1 MPDPALAASPAV
13 GGERGRGWTDPG
25 DASLYLPLSPNVT
38 ARARHAAAQL
48 AAPAD
53 PEAVW
58 RLELLVSELVG
69 NVLRHAPGASEL
81 VVRLHRRPG
90 RLHVAVCDNGPGGTV
105 RVRRAGPL
113 DSDGRGLTL
122 VSRLA
127 RRWGTEPLEHGTC
140 VWFELELA
148 EEDAEQLRADPRPDA
163 ATEEGAATRRP
174 S

>member
-13 GGERGRGWTDPG
+13 GWERGPGWNDPG
-25 DASLYLPLSPNVT
+25 DASLYLPVSPNVT

-53 PEAVW
+53 AEAVW

-69 NVLRHAPGASEL
+69 NVLRHASGASEL

-90 RLHVAVCDNGPGGTV
+90 RLHVAVCDNGHGGTI
-105 RVRRAGPL
+105 RVRRAAPL
-113 DSDGRGLTL
+113 DTDGRGLTL

-148 EEDAEQLRADPRPDA
+148 EDESEQLRADQRQDA
-163 ATEEGAATRRP
+163 AADEGAGAHRP

>member
-1 MPDPALAASPAV
+1 MPDQALGAPEV
-13 GGERGRGWTDPG
+13 EWDRGHGWTHPG
-25 DASLYLPLSPNVT
+25 DAALHLPVSPYVT

-53 PEAVW
+53 AEAVW

-90 RLHVAVCDNGPGGTV
+90 RLQVAVCDNGPGGAIH
-105 RVRRAGPL
+105 VRRAAPL
-113 DSDGRGLTL
+113 DVDGRGLTL
-122 VSRLA
+122 VSRLS

-148 EEDAEQLRADPRPDA
+148 EEPAAEPPGAGRRHDA
-163 ATEEGAATRRP
+163 AAEDGAASRRSP
-174 S
+174 